1 MKNSWLYSLPAC
13 SSMTLTS
20 ATGRPYWFRT
30 CDIET
35 DLKKEGAHIARG
47 EKGKPLMLSGKKA
60 ETIMFSF
67 VGITYNKEDSWLLD
81 GMNEVGLT
89 GGLLMLPEATSAEE
103 AKEGYEGCMG
113 MELVTRLLAL
123 CRNVDEVKEA
133 AKGLQIL
140 NVPHEGTSVSAAM
153 HYFFVDEQGNE
164 VVLEA
169 ADKSNP
175 GILQIYEKE
184 EVIGVMTNA
193 PVYSRQLENLSWFI
207 SQSPEFRQG
216 LEGKPIDQLL
226 FDGRKVKADSGAGHL
241 SLNGTFPG
249 SYSSHDRFIRLA
261 VFKALNDCGNRF
273 SDERMLAQGNNI
285 MSTVWEPA
293 SLGLYHYSHI
303 DAQGNVVGQKES
315 FTQYL
320 VMYDLYNKKLHVR
333 SMDSVEWSCHGLTI

>member
-89 GGLLMLPEATSAEE
+89 GGLLMLPDATSAEE

-133 AKGLQIL
+133 A
-140 NVPHEGTSVSAAM
+140 N
-153 HYFFVDEQGNE
+153 
-164 VVLEA
+164 
-169 ADKSNP
+169 
-175 GILQIYEKE
+175 
-184 EVIGVMTNA
+184 GV
-193 PVYSRQLENLSWFI
+193 
-207 SQSPEFRQG
+207 
-216 LEGKPIDQLL
+216 
-226 FDGRKVKADSGAGHL
+226 
-241 SLNGTFPG
+241 
-249 SYSSHDRFIRLA
+249 
-261 VFKALNDCGNRF
+261 
-273 SDERMLAQGNNI
+273 
-285 MSTVWEPA
+285 
-293 SLGLYHYSHI
+293 
-303 DAQGNVVGQKES
+303 
-315 FTQYL
+315 
-320 VMYDLYNKKLHVR
+320 
-333 SMDSVEWSCHGLTI
+333 